1 MTKQVKI
8 YHNPRCSKSRETL
21 NLLKENGVESEVVL
35 YLETPADAAT
45 LRDLLKML
53 GMNSARELMRQKED
67 LYKELN
73 LADSSLSEEALIQ
86 AMVDNPKLME
96 RPIVVA
102 NGKARIG
109 RPPEQEEDHQWHQ
122 HQIDG
127 NGQQTDQRGEGNFHH
142 RIAHG
147 QHPTAHIFGHC
158 INNARVH

>member
-21 NLLKENGVESEVVL
+21 NLLKENGVEPEVVL

-102 NGKARIG
+102 NGKSADWSSTGAGTGNRGLRCAPSLVEAHCRMRRLPRLI
-109 RPPEQEEDHQWHQ
+109 RPTNSMD
-122 HQIDG
+122 
-127 NGQQTDQRGEGNFHH
+127 
-142 RIAHG
+142 
-147 QHPTAHIFGHC
+147 
-158 INNARVH
+158 